1 MFRFIHAADIHLDS
15 PLRGLEGYEDAPVD
29 EIRNA
34 TRRAFDNLLAL
45 AIEEEVR
52 FVLLAGDLYDGDW
65 KDYNTG
71 LFFTERMGR
80 LKRHDIS
87 VFMVSGNHDTA
98 SRIYPHLHLPD
109 NVTKLS
115 TGQPPK
121 SHERP
126 PSPGRGNR

>member
-15 PLRGLEGYEDAPVD
+15 PLRGLESYEDAPVD

-34 TRRAFDNLLAL
+34 TRRAFDNLVTL
-45 AIEEEVR
+45 AIEEAVR

-80 LKRHDIS
+80 LKRQSIR
-87 VFMVSGNHDTA
+87 VFMVSGNHDA
-98 SRIYPHLHLPD
+98 QSRISQHLQPPD
-109 NVTKLS
+109 NVTTLS
-115 TGQPPK
+115 T
-121 SHERP
+121 R
-126 PSPGRGNR
+126 